1 MTGRPT
7 GLQLYGEVHQF
18 LAGKGV
24 QQAEFCR
31 RTGITTALLAN
42 VRVASMPREET
53 VERIRTAISLWPNV
67 TPSQLRAKAPGR
79 VLPRSG
85 GGRGFGGAS
94 PFPAAHDPDAIPRVD
109 RDPCPRCA
117 VRRDI
122 GCAHST
128 RAISSRIP
136 L

>member
-1 MTGRPT
+1 MNRRPT
-7 GLQLYGEVHQF
+7 GLQLYGELREF
-18 LAGKGV
+18 LTGKGIP
-24 QQAEFCR
+24 QAEFCR

-53 VERIRTAISLWPNV
+53 VDRIRCAITLWPNV
-67 TPSQLRAKAPGR
+67 SPALLSSSRR
-79 VLPRSG
+79 VPEIGVRQRVEPRI
-85 GGRGFGGAS
+85 GA
-94 PFPAAHDPDAIPRVD
+94 ADLLPRVD

-122 GCAHST
+122 GCAHSA
-128 RAISSRIP
+128 RAVSSRIS